1 MTRLSKTFRPA
12 LACLTAVYAALL
24 LAPNPAAADV
34 KMGTFSIVAYDSVT
48 HEMGVAVQSKYF
60 SVGTAVPWADA
71 SAGAVATQA
80 NVNVSLGPEALALLR
95 TGMPAPDVMR
105 ALAAS
110 DSSWDGR
117 QMGIV
122 DREGRAATWTGKRC
136 LDWAGGETGPGFTC
150 QGNILAGP
158 AVVAN
163 MAKAYRESKGELAER
178 MIAAL
183 EAAQAAGGDK
193 RGMQSA
199 ALIVVRPS
207 LKHPEYNT
215 RYVDLRVEDHK
226 TPIQELRRVWQIFE
240 GFHAANAHLNYA
252 DEYEA
257 AGRQDLAIME
267 RERVGESMRR
277 AIERNEKDAS
287 LLNGLAWA
295 CATHDIYLADA
306 VNAAERAVQLD
317 PRNVDVLDTLAEAY
331 FRAGR
336 AEKAIEVESRAAA
349 IDTKSVYLKDQIE
362 RFRAGVH

>member
-1 MTRLSKTFRPA
+1 MA
-12 LACLTAVYAALL
+12 ACAAFLL
-24 LAPNPAAADV
+24 VPNPAAADV

-95 TGMPAPDVMR
+95 TGMPAADVMR
-105 ALAAS
+105 ALAAA

-117 QMGIV
+117 QVGIV
-122 DREGRAATWTGKRC
+122 DREGHVATWTGKRC

-207 LKHPEYNT
+207 MKHPEYNT

-277 AIERNEKDAS
+277 AIERDEKDAS

-306 VNAAERAVQLD
+306 VKAAERAAQLD
-317 PRNVDVLDTLAEAY
+317 PRNVDVLDTLAECY

-336 AEKAIEVESRAAA
+336 AEKAIEVESRAAS
-349 IDTKSVYLKDQIE
+349 IDPKSVYLKDQIT

>member
-1 MTRLSKTFRPA
+1 MIRR
-12 LACLTAVYAALL
+12 ALL
-24 LAPNPAAADV
+24 AAVLCVSFVVLRASSATADV
-34 KMGTFSIVAYDSVT
+34 KTGTFSIVAYDSVT
-48 HEMGVAVQSKYF
+48 HELGVAVQSKYF
-60 SVGTAVPWADA
+60 SVGTAVPWAEA
-71 SAGAVATQA
+71 NSGAVATQA

-95 TGMPAPDVMR
+95 TGMPATDVMR

-110 DSSWDGR
+110 DTLWDGR
-117 QMGIV
+117 QVGIV
-122 DREGRAATWTGKRC
+122 DAQGRAATWTGRRC

-163 MAKAYRESKGELAER
+163 MARAYREARGEMAER
-178 MIAAL
+178 LIAVL

-207 LKHPEYNT
+207 VTHPEYNV

-226 TPIQELRRVWQIFE
+226 TPIKELRRVWQIFE

-252 DEYEA
+252 AEYDA
-257 AGRQDLAIME
+257 AGRPDLALME

-277 AIERNEKDAS
+277 ALKRGERDAS

-306 VNAAERAVQLD
+306 IKAAERAAELE
-317 PRNVDVLDTLAEAY
+317 PRNIDILDTLAEVY
-331 FRAGR
+331 FRAGNPT
-336 AEKAIEVESRAAA
+336 KAIEIESRAAS
-349 IDTKSVYLKDQIE
+349 IDPKSAYLKEQIE
-362 RFRAGVH
+362 RFRAGR